1 VLVPATESGHGRD
14 IRVTRSDIHEIQLA
28 KGAIRAGTDILLH
41 EAGLQFQE
49 LDEIIVAGAFG
60 TYLDLES
67 AVRIGMFPDLPKAR
81 FRQVGNAAGAGA
93 KLLLVSKE
101 KRQETE
107 RILQKMRYIELTT
120 YQSFQDR
127 FISSMHFPA

>member
-1 VLVPATESGHGRD
+1 ML
-14 IRVTRSDIHEIQLA
+14 
-28 KGAIRAGTDILLH
+28 
-41 EAGLQFQE
+41 
-49 LDEIIVAGAFG
+49 
-60 TYLDLES
+60 
-67 AVRIGMFPDLPKAR
+67 PDLPETK

-120 YQSFQDR
+120 YGGFQEQ
-127 FISSMHFPA
+127 FYSSMIFQE